1 MTRYN
6 RIDLFAPAGVT
17 YANGSSSQVPFF
29 SLSPISFNSP
39 EAFLPRDP
47 ASVNFRNVQSL
58 VEAINTGSTPMPKSS
73 ALVANGLTLIAEAE
87 LKALS
92 LLANLWPS
100 RHVSRVTAAV
110 NGSSHTVQLLAS
122 ASVFAVAVR
131 SAVSFEFPG
140 QKLDGVAAAR
150 SEATHYS
157 PAFAS
162 SLSNMNTLSLIWSH
176 SSSSV
181 VASVP
186 LAFPTRHSTRL
197 SPRRCGGVIF
207 LCCICSVSLRH
218 NHFEFQIVC
227 CVYVMFFFQP
237 CCGSFTTV
245 SQRNGRICR
254 CRPCHSNSSH

>member
-100 RHVSRVTAAV
+100 RNVSRVTAAV
-110 NGSSHTVQLLAS
+110 NGSSHTAQLLAS

-197 SPRRCGGVIF
+197 SPRRCGSVIF

-227 CVYVMFFFQP
+227 CVYVMFFF
-237 CCGSFTTV
+237 
-245 SQRNGRICR
+245 
-254 CRPCHSNSSH
+254 